1 MKLASI
7 FFKASA
13 GNIRCLQQI
22 LRKHIYIYK
31 ERDYREIL
39 HMNETT
45 KRRVPTELGT
55 EKVSKLLIQYAIP
68 AIIAQTA
75 ASLYNMIDSIFIGQG
90 VGALAI
96 SGLATTFPFM
106 NLSAAFGAM
115 VGLGG
120 ATQLSVKLGQ
130 RDYQSAKL
138 ILGNILTLNCIVG
151 TLFAAISL
159 LFLDS
164 ILYFFGASKA
174 TLPYA
179 RDFMEVILLG
189 NIITHLYFGINAA
202 LRASGHPRQ
211 AMFATII
218 TVIANIILAPIFIYV
233 FHWGI
238 RGAALAT
245 IIAQSTTLIWQIRL
259 LSNPN
264 ELLHLQ
270 RGIYKLKKEIVNSIL
285 SIGMS
290 PFFINA
296 AACIVVIIV
305 NKGLRNYSVDGDI
318 AIASYGISNR
328 VAFIFVMIVLGLT
341 QGMQPIVGYNYGAKQ
356 FNRAIEAFKL
366 TCICASIVMVIGF
379 TLNEFT
385 PEIIARAFTTEPQ
398 LIANAAKAMRIMSF
412 VMPFIGFQMVT
423 TNFFQSIGMV
433 KKSIFLS
440 LTRQILFLIPLLLL
454 LPLFYGEDGV
464 WYSMPI
470 SDFAAAMFT
479 MAMLKVQ
486 FNTWNKKEL
495 NKKA

>member
-1 MKLASI
+1 
-7 FFKASA
+7 
-13 GNIRCLQQI
+13 
-22 LRKHIYIYK
+22 
-31 ERDYREIL
+31 
-39 HMNETT
+39 MNETT
-45 KRRVPTELGT
+45 KKKVPTELGT
-55 EKVSKLLIQYAIP
+55 EKVSKLLTQYAIP

-130 RDYQSAKL
+130 RDYDSAKL
-138 ILGNILTLNCIVG
+138 ILGNIVTLNIIVG
-151 TLFAAISL
+151 TLFAAVSL
-159 LFLDS
+159 LFLDEV
-164 ILYFFGASKA
+164 LFFFGASEA

-179 RDFMEVILLG
+179 RSFMEVILFG

-211 AMFATII
+211 AMIATII
-218 TVIANIILAPIFIYV
+218 TVIANIILAPTFIYL
-233 FHWGI
+233 FDWGI

-245 IIAQSTTLIWQIRL
+245 ILAQCITLIWQIRL

-270 RGIYKLKKEIVNSIL
+270 HGIYKLKKDIVNAIL

-296 AACIVVIIV
+296 AACLVVIIV
-305 NKGLRNYSVDGDI
+305 NKGLRTYSTDGDI
-318 AIASYGISNR
+318 SIAAYGISNR

-356 FNRAIEAFKL
+356 YKRVTEALKL
-366 TCICASIVMVIGF
+366 TSICASVVMVIGF
-379 TLNEFT
+379 ILNEFM
-385 PEIIARAFTTEPQ
+385 PEFIARAFTTDAT
-398 LIANAAKAMRIMSF
+398 LIESSAKAMRIMSL
-412 VMPFIGFQMVT
+412 VMPLIGFQLVT

-440 LTRQILFLIPLLLL
+440 LTRQMLFLIPLLLI
-454 LPLFYGEDGV
+454 LPLFHGEDGV

-470 SDFAAAMFT
+470 SDFVAAMLT
-479 MAMLKVQ
+479 ITMLKIQ
-486 FNTWNKKEL
+486 FDNWKEREL
-495 NKKA
+495 I